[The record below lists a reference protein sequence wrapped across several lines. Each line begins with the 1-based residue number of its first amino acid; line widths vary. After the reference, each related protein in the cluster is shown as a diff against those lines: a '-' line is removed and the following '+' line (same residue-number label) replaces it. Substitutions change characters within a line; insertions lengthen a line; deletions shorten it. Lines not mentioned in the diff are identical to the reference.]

1 MSVIEQG
8 SVWNVRER
16 SPDKESA
23 LERTLGLPPLV
34 AATLIGRGLEV
45 PEEAEKFLR
54 ASLDDLHDPRLLPD
68 YDLAVKE
75 ILGAKDRNERIYV
88 HGDYDVDGVTSAA
101 LLTRFLRVLG
111 CDVVPHVPHRMRE
124 GYGIHLDAVA
134 AAAASGA
141 KLFLTCDCGV
151 SAFEQVEAAHAAG
164 MRVVVTDHHSV
175 GDTVPAAEAV
185 VNPHRPG
192 SAYPWP
198 ELSGVGVAFK
208 LCAGIT
214 EELGHKRDAY
224 YRAYLDLAVL
234 GTVADV
240 MPLLDENRVITK
252 HGLLQL
258 ARTKKTGL
266 KALIEVAELTGRGR
280 LTARNIGFQLGPR
293 INAVGRIDDSGIA
306 LELMLTDDVKR
317 ATELAEHMNMRNEER
332 RAEQGRMLAA
342 AMAIAEREQ
351 LAGDP
356 AIVVAGEGW
365 HPGII
370 GIVAGKLVEAY
381 GRPAFVISIGEDGS
395 ARGSA
400 RSIPGFHLGEALDAA
415 REHLDAGGGHEMAAG
430 FSLDAEGVGRFAGA
444 IREHAAAV
452 LKPEDFL
459 PHFLLDAFV
468 SGAEAG
474 PEAIAALSA
483 LEPFG
488 QGNPEPLF
496 ATMGARLLDVV
507 PTSNPDHARVSIE
520 AADGT
525 VRQGMAFGIGRA
537 LAELDTRQRLD
548 FAFSLE
554 ESVWNGKAQFR
565 WIVRDYR
572 PSSS

>member
-16 SPDKESA
+16 SPDKESV

-34 AATLIGRGLEV
+34 AATLIGRGLEA
-45 PEEAEKFLR
+45 PEEAEKFIR

-164 MRVVVTDHHSV
+164 MKVVVTDHHSV
-175 GDTVPAAEAV
+175 GETVPAAEAV

-258 ARTKKTGL
+258 SRTKKTGL

-293 INAVGRIDDSGIA
+293 INAVGRIDDSGLA
-306 LELMLTDDVKR
+306 LELMLTDDEKR

-351 LAGDP
+351 LGGDP

-400 RSIPGFHLGEALDAA
+400 RSIPGFHLGEALDVA
-415 REHLDAGGGHEMAAG
+415 REHLDSGGGHEMAAG

-444 IREHAAAV
+444 IRAHAASV

-459 PHFLLDAFV
+459 PHFWLDAFV

-488 QGNPEPLF
+488 QSNPEPLF

-572 PSSS
+572 KSSS